1 MRVSVPQKLPR
12 VIARCQR
19 NRKEGSTL
27 RGLMS
32 GNGRWPSP
40 HLSTIAPSLFRLR
53 RGLASRA
60 RCAGQSC
67 QFPPTSPREVRA
79 LHGRTSLASSSSRSA
94 RCTNWL
100 AKASSLESKVSSTI
114 LISINF
120 TLIRKSSSACS
131 VACVTICAPS
141 LSTLNLHPST
151 IQ

>member
-1 MRVSVPQKLPR
+1 MRASVPRKQPR
-12 VIARCQR
+12 VIARCQK
-19 NRKEGSTL
+19 NKKEGSTL
-27 RGLMS
+27 RSLMS

-40 HLSTIAPSLFRLR
+40 HLSTVAPSPFRLR
-53 RGLASRA
+53 RGLVSRA
-60 RCAGQSC
+60 RCAGQLC
-67 QFPPTSPREVRA
+67 QFLPTSPREVRA

-114 LISINF
+114 LFSINF
-120 TLIRKSSSACS
+120 TLTRRSSSACS
-131 VACVTICAPS
+131 VACVTICAPN

>member
-1 MRVSVPQKLPR
+1 MRASVPLKQPR
-12 VIARCQR
+12 VISRCQR
-19 NRKEGSTL
+19 NKKEGSTL
-27 RGLMS
+27 RSLMS

-40 HLSTIAPSLFRLR
+40 HLSTIAPSPFRLR

-100 AKASSLESKVSSTI
+100 AKASSLESKVFSTI

-120 TLIRKSSSACS
+120 TLIRRSSSACS
-131 VACVTICAPS
+131 VACVTICAPN

>member
-1 MRVSVPQKLPR
+1 MRASVPRRQPR
-12 VIARCQR
+12 VIARCQK
-19 NRKEGSTL
+19 NKKEGSTL
-27 RGLMS
+27 RSLMS

-40 HLSTIAPSLFRLR
+40 HLSTIAPSPFRLR

-67 QFPPTSPREVRA
+67 QFPPTSPREVRV
-79 LHGRTSLASSSSRSA
+79 LHGRTSLASSSSRSV

-120 TLIRKSSSACS
+120 TLIRRSSSVCS
-131 VACVTICAPS
+131 VACVTICAPN

-151 IQ
+151 IK